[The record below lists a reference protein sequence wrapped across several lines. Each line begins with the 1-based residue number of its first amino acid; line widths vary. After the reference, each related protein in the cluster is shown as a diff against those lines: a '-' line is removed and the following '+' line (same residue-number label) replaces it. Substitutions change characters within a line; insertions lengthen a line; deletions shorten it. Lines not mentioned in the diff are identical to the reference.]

1 MDILQKLSEELDI
14 KYDNVVKTVELL
26 DEETQFH
33 LSPDIEK
40 KLLEI

>member
-26 DEETQFH
+26 DEGNTIPF
-33 LSPDIEK
+33 IAR
-40 KLLEI
+40 